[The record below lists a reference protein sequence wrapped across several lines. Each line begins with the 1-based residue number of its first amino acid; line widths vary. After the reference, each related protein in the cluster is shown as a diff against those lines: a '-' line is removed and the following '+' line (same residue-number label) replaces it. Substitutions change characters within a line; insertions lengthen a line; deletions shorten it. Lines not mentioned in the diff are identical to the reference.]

1 LTFTLRDKLNYVSVL
16 KAASRPGKPGAVCPK
31 SELPPELDQLA
42 QLLGAVSRRNRYGE
56 HFQVRKTL
64 AARKAD
70 LLPLIDLSRTIGMN
84 APSSFQVLLRTSN
97 ITPCPPE
104 EWLFLDTET
113 TGLAGGTGTYAFL
126 VGMAQVVD
134 GRIELEQF
142 FMRDFREESS
152 MLAEVAT
159 RLVGKPL
166 LITFNGKAFDW
177 PLLET
182 RFRMQRMRLE
192 QPPALHLDLLHPSR
206 HLWRAQLG
214 SASLADLERGVLGIR
229 RENDVPGERIPR
241 IYFDYLRGG
250 RAEPMVEV
258 FRHNENDLLALV
270 GLTANLLAM
279 LAGDGERKPSALES
293 YGLSRLFQLAGW
305 REAAREHY
313 EKAVAAE
320 LPGELRCAAQRALA
334 GLYKRERNYDRANQL
349 WEELLDVDADL
360 FRASEELA
368 IFYEHHARDYER
380 AATIV
385 RQAISRLRAAVR
397 RNLVEPHQHRRL
409 ADRLEYRLKRLQQK
423 RTGLF

>member
-1 LTFTLRDKLNYVSVL
+1 MSRLLNDKLSRM
-16 KAASRPGKPGAVCPK
+16 AAAPAGAKPQ
-31 SELPPELDQLA
+31 SSLA
-42 QLLGAVSRRNRYGE
+42 KLLGAEIRQTQYGE
-56 HFQVRKTL
+56 HLLVRKSL
-64 AARKAD
+64 AAGGLRVSALAD
-70 LLPLIDLSRTIGMN
+70 PSPGLEMGTPSPLH
-84 APSSFQVLLRTSN
+84 VLLRTSN
-97 ITPCPPE
+97 IAVCPSE

-152 MLAEVAT
+152 MLADVAA
-159 RLVGKPL
+159 RLAGYSL

-192 QPPALHLDLLHPSR
+192 EAPALHLDLLRPSR

-229 RENDVPGERIPR
+229 RVGDVPGERIPR
-241 IYFDYLRGG
+241 LYFDYLRSGS
-250 RAEPMVEV
+250 AEPMVEV

-270 GLTANLLAM
+270 RLTAKMLGLLAPM
-279 LAGDGERKPSALES
+279 QSGLAGDSERKPSPLES
-293 YGLSRLFQLAGW
+293 YGLSRLFHLAGW

-320 LPGELRCAAQRALA
+320 LPREFKCAAQRALA
-334 GLYKRERNYDRANQL
+334 GLYKRERNYDRANRL
-349 WEELLDVDADL
+349 WEELLQADEDFL
-360 FRASEELA
+360 HAAEELA
-368 IFYEHHARDYER
+368 IFYEHRARDCDK

-385 RQAISRLRAAVR
+385 RQAISRLHGALR
-397 RNLVEPHQHRRL
+397 RNRLEPYQHRRMVE
-409 ADRLEYRLKRLQQK
+409 RLEYRLQRLQQK
-423 RTGLF
+423 RTSLF

>member
-1 LTFTLRDKLNYVSVL
+1 
-16 KAASRPGKPGAVCPK
+16 
-31 SELPPELDQLA
+31 
-42 QLLGAVSRRNRYGE
+42 
-56 HFQVRKTL
+56 
-64 AARKAD
+64 
-70 LLPLIDLSRTIGMN
+70 M
-84 APSSFQVLLRTSN
+84 
-97 ITPCPPE
+97 
-104 EWLFLDTET
+104 
-113 TGLAGGTGTYAFL
+113 L
-126 VGMAQVVD
+126 V
-134 GRIELEQF
+134 
-142 FMRDFREESS
+142 
-152 MLAEVAT
+152 
-159 RLVGKPL
+159 
-166 LITFNGKAFDW
+166 TFNGKAFDW

-192 QPPALHLDLLHPSR
+192 GAPAFHLDLLHPSR

-270 GLTANLLAM
+270 RLTANLLKL
-279 LAGDGERKPSALES
+279 LASPLPKLREGLDGNGERKPSALES
-293 YGLSRLFQLAGW
+293 YGLSRLFHLAGW

-320 LPGELRCAAQRALA
+320 LPREFKCAAQRALA
-334 GLYKRERNYDRANQL
+334 GLYKRERNYNRANRL
-349 WEELLDVDADL
+349 WEELLEADDD
-360 FRASEELA
+360 FSHASEELA
-368 IFYEHHARDYER
+368 IYYEHHARDYER